1 MLCQNEEEAKF
12 NRPVAMFKG
21 SVWLKTARGG
31 DRYEDS
37 KAFIISSLGDYE
49 QFLML
54 TFSRVSDSLQNHR
67 AD

>member
-1 MLCQNEEEAKF
+1 MSKVSGEEAEF
-12 NRPVAMFKG
+12 DVPVAMFKG
-21 SVWLKTARGG
+21 GVWLKSARGG
-31 DRYEDS
+31 AHYEDR

-54 TFSRVSDSLQNHR
+54 TVSRVSNSLQNHR

>member
-1 MLCQNEEEAKF
+1 MSKVNGEEVKF
-12 NRPVAMFKG
+12 AMPVAMFKG
-21 SVWLKTARGG
+21 GVWLKTARG
-31 DRYEDS
+31 DR

-54 TFSRVSDSLQNHR
+54 TVSRVSNSLQNHR